1 MKIWSNLNIHLP
13 YVLRHSLLIC
23 WCRCC
28 CSEAVS
34 ISAVSW
40 IVPTPSDIKCSST
53 VVLFSPFLYHCRL
66 ERLFETPP
74 HQAATTHTTV
84 SAGGVTCCILCRE
97 LQQQTRIFKP
107 GTLRLMQ
114 PQFISST
121 SNHTITRKNK
131 KLPIDSYTSTDI
143 TIAITITITQ
153 PLRPQAEERCR
164 HEQRQFQTTIVI
176 YERPYGMQYS
186 SF

>member
-1 MKIWSNLNIHLP
+1 MTIHLL
-13 YVLRHSLLIC
+13 YVLRHKLLIC

-28 CSEAVS
+28 CSQAAFIPV
-34 ISAVSW
+34 VSW

-74 HQAATTHTTV
+74 HQAATTRTTV
-84 SAGGVTCCILCRE
+84 RTGGLTCCILCTE
-97 LQQQTRIFKP
+97 LHQQTRIFKP

-121 SNHTITRKNK
+121 STIVIARKNK
-131 KLPIDSYTSTDI
+131 KLPIDCCTSTNI
-143 TIAITITITQ
+143 TIAIIITIIQ
-153 PLRPQAEERCR
+153 PLRPQAEERFH
-164 HEQRQFQTTIVI
+164 HEQQRCQTTIFI

-186 SF
+186 CF

>member
-1 MKIWSNLNIHLP
+1 LNIHLL
-13 YVLRHSLLIC
+13 YVLRKNLLIC

-28 CSEAVS
+28 SEAVLRS
-34 ISAVSW
+34 VVSW
-40 IVPTPSDIKCSST
+40 IVPTPRDVKCSST

-66 ERLFETPP
+66 GRLFETPP

-84 SAGGVTCCILCRE
+84 STGDVTCCILCRE

-107 GTLRLMQ
+107 GTLRLLQ

-121 SNHTITRKNK
+121 STRAITRKNK
-131 KLPIDSYTSTDI
+131 KFPIECCTSTNI
-143 TIAITITITQ
+143 TPATTITITQ
-153 PLRPQAEERCR
+153 PLGPQAEEQCR
-164 HEQRQFQTTIVI
+164 HEQRRFQTTIVI
-176 YERPYGMQYS
+176 YERPYWMQYS